1 MVTAAVHRKPKML
14 LIVPLLVLLLG
25 IVPVSHTEAEMTT
38 AVTLRPMLTLV
49 NMPFDEDWMFTGLG
63 TVGVSFLSE
72 GNKNVKAQ
80 LDMDLTVA
88 DNVLFDVSRAYVKV
102 RFPVFRSVLGK
113 NRISWGE
120 GVMFNAGDLIAATS
134 GMVADLTQDVYHDQG
149 VWMAEAFIPF
159 GRFSFGELV
168 VLPPVP
174 TLFPVELGTAFENLT
189 TGGDGTEDLS
199 ESLSPSPTIEDTA
212 LGGRIYLKPFGIK
225 TEAGYLYN
233 GEEQLHQPYLS
244 LQGHLLVDIHASAST
259 GIPTD
264 QFVEDTQ
271 EAQEEARELDPDK
284 DVDEK
289 EEIREDVIKE
299 QTEISWGLFWLYN
312 FRSGASISLRLESM
326 IKPWAEW
333 EPIEYDPENEEV
345 EEDYGILLY
354 PEIVVSPTQGLSFIA
369 RSVFSPIDFSGLF
382 TLGTSWN
389 IYQNFSILG
398 YTSIQAGH
406 REDLFGWDR
415 NGDFSVSIGFEF
427 TY

>member
-1 MVTAAVHRKPKML
+1 MVGAAFRRKFAILFM
-14 LIVPLLVLLLG
+14 IPLLVLLLG
-25 IVPVSHTEAEMTT
+25 LVPVSRAEAEMTT
-38 AVTLRPMLTLV
+38 TVTLRPMLTLAT
-49 NMPFDEDWMFTGLG
+49 MPFDEDWMFTGLG
-63 TVGVSFLSE
+63 TAGVSFLSE

-80 LDMDLTVA
+80 LDMGLTIA
-88 DNVLFDVSRAYVKV
+88 ENVLFDVSRAYVKV

-134 GMVADLTQDVYHDQG
+134 GMVTDLTRDVYHDGG
-149 VWMAEAFIPF
+149 VWMVEAYIPF

-168 VLPPVP
+168 VLPS
-174 TLFPVELGTAFENLT
+174 A
-189 TGGDGTEDLS
+189 
-199 ESLSPSPTIEDTA
+199 PTIEDTA

-233 GEEQLHQPYLS
+233 GEKQLHQPYVS
-244 LQGHLLVDIHASAST
+244 LQGHLLVDIHASVST

-264 QFVEDTQ
+264 TLVEDTQ
-271 EAQEEARELDPDK
+271 DAQKAARKLDPGEE
-284 DVDEK
+284 VDEK
-289 EEIREDVIKE
+289 EDIREDIIKDH
-299 QTEISWGLFWLYN
+299 TKVSWGLFRLYN
-312 FRSGASISLRLESM
+312 FRSGTSLSLRLESM

-345 EEDYGILLY
+345 EEDYGILIY

-382 TLGTSWN
+382 TVGANWN

-398 YTSIQAGH
+398 YSSVQAGH

-415 NGDFSVSIGFEF
+415 DGDFSVSIGFEF